1 MKYII
6 KDEDGNNLY
15 KIYPYENGLC
25 WCIDEYAEVTPRD
38 KTKKPYHRW
47 KFTEK
52 YPTTLLRAFEIV
64 QELMLKTD
72 DQFIKDY
79 KELKKTLT
87 KHNKL
92 ILEAIE
98 KGK

>member
-1 MKYII
+1 MKYVI
-6 KDEDGNNLY
+6 KNEEGRNLY

-25 WCIDEYAEVTPRD
+25 WCIDEYVQVTPRD
-38 KTKKPYHRW
+38 KTKEPYWRW
-47 KFTEK
+47 RFTEK

-79 KELKKTLT
+79 KDLKKTLA

-92 ILEAIE
+92 ILEAIKE
-98 KGK
+98 GK